1 MVWFGWFEYIV
12 QQRVKEMNSLMKMR
26 PRGSKGSNDSLHQ
39 SDQEERYWA
48 ELTDTFKYDLS
59 TNLPLTG
66 YSDFIW

>member
-1 MVWFGWFEYIV
+1 
-12 QQRVKEMNSLMKMR
+12 MNSLMKMR

-66 YSDFIW
+66 YSDLSDKFPSVRISFHILFVV

>member
-1 MVWFGWFEYIV
+1 
-12 QQRVKEMNSLMKMR
+12 MNSLMKMR